1 MTAPVLVLANNLT
14 PSETANLDRKF
25 VMGFATEV
33 GGHTSH
39 TAILAGALEI
49 PAVGVINV
57 YNQTSP
63 PDSLAK
69 DIDLASILSDAG
81 VDIQDVKDIKLAG
94 ISYRVTVPDP
104 NTGRSIDNATV
115 TAARGAGGQTPLITN
130 FSQNVSAASS
140 WTKAPLDP
148 AGVTLINGILTDI
161 LVAAKNGTQVSNAVI
176 SYHVQGT
183 SNPTVA
189 ITNFTWELR
198 LDLSIVGSIRV
209 KVLS

>member
-1 MTAPVLVLANNLT
+1 MKMRHIIPLALIAFAGLSLGSGCPT
-14 PSETANLDRKF
+14 VPKIEDR
-25 VMGFATEV
+25 VVE
-33 GGHTSH
+33 
-39 TAILAGALEI
+39 LALGSSTTLEI